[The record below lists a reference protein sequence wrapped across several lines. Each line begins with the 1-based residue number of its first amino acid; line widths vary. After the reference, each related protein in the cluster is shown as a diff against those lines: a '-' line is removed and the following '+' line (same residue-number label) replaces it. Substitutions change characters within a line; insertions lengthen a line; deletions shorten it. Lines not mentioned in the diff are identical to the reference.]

1 MNLSRI
7 DLNLFVVFDAIYS
20 QQSLTRAAEVLNV
33 TQPAV
38 SNALGRLRQHLDDP
52 LFIRSG
58 KGMSPTPL
66 ARQLIEP
73 VREAL
78 GGLETCIQE
87 RQQFDP
93 TSARQTLRL
102 HATEHAEISM
112 LPRLLSQ
119 LRLEAPSIDLEVVFH
134 RRRDIPLELASGRL
148 QLAVDAPLI
157 NSQDL
162 LDKQLHQDHYVCAM
176 AADNPLAA
184 GEFTLERFISA
195 RHIHISSRSRG
206 SGHVDLALRAI
217 GHQRRIALRLQ
228 HYAAL
233 PSLLANSDA
242 IASVPLSLAQ
252 HWPHLCHRALP
263 FNTSPMELRM
273 FWHKSSDH
281 DPVIS
286 WLRDQVAAAA
296 RGAD

>member
-20 QQSLTRAAEVLNV
+20 QQSLTRAAELLSV

-38 SNALGRLRQHLDDP
+38 SNALGRLRQHLGDP

-78 GGLETCIQE
+78 NGLETCVQE

-93 TSARQTLRL
+93 ASARQTLRL

-112 LPRLLSQ
+112 LPRLLR
-119 LRLEAPSIDLEVVFH
+119 RLSLAAPHIDLEVVFH

-162 LDKQLHQDHYVCAM
+162 VEKPLHQDHYVCVM
-176 AADNPLAA
+176 AADNPLADS
-184 GEFTLERFISA
+184 EFTLEQFLTA

-233 PSLLANSDA
+233 PALVANSDA
-242 IASVPLSLAQ
+242 IAAVPLSLAQ
-252 HWPHLCHRALP
+252 HWPQLCQRDLP
-263 FNTSPMELRM
+263 FTTSPMELRM

-286 WLRDQVAAAA
+286 WLGDQVAAAA
-296 RGAD
+296 TGVD